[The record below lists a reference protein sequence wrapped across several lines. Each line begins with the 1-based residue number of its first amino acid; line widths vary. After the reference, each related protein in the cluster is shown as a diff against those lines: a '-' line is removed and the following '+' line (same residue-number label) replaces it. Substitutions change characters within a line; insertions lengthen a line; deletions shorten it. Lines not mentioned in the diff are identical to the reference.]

1 MMGIAQSIT
10 VNDTYT
16 AQNLVNILT
25 NNSTCSTTS
34 TYSVSGDTFQGLK
47 SYGSLIPER
56 AVSFPRRNSFKHL
69 SISKVGPFDITNIG
83 GGSIS

>member
-1 MMGIAQSIT
+1 MLLSYNLLKKEIYSIFTDLWSYKNNSICIFYLLYSHDGIAQSIT

-34 TYSVSGDTFQGLK
+34 TYSVSGDTFQGLRK
-47 SYGSLIPER
+47 LW
-56 AVSFPRRNSFKHL
+56 FF
-69 SISKVGPFDITNIG
+69 
-83 GGSIS
+83 